1 MKKLKIGILTIICAL
16 AMVMPVMAAPTVSQ
30 YFGQMGTAITGTLTR
45 TYDYQGG
52 RPVVKHIEIKTKT
65 SETCNVVRTKH
76 LIADKVTGER
86 VFVNNSYSEGSATDD
101 KEYGVVWTS
110 ANSRECDTTYKVYGT
125 HEAYRNGV
133 WKAVYTSD
141 VL

>member
-1 MKKLKIGILTIICAL
+1 MKKLKVGILTIICAL
-16 AMVMPVMAAPTVSQ
+16 AMVMPVMAVPTVSE
-30 YFGQMGTAITGTLTR
+30 YFGQMGMLITGTLTR

-65 SETCNVVRTKH
+65 SETASKVRTKYM
-76 LIADKVTGER
+76 IQDKVTGVEAA
-86 VFVNNSYSEGSATDD
+86 VNNSSITNTFDD
-101 KEYGVVWTS
+101 TNVNTLNWNS
-110 ANSRECDTTYKVYGT
+110 INSRECDTTYKVYGT